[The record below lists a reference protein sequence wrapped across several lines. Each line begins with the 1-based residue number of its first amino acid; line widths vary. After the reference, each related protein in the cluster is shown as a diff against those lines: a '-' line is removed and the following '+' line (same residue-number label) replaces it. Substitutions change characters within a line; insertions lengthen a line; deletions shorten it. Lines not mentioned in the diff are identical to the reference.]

1 MSLSTHQK
9 QPPAKIAT
17 SVPAGLFGA
26 GMHSAIIDQA
36 LVGRELVKASLIPGF
51 LATIAWFIWI
61 RSSQLTGAR

>member
-1 MSLSTHQK
+1 MNHRLIYAALLLFLIFT
-9 QPPAKIAT
+9 
-17 SVPAGLFGA
+17 GLFGA